1 MTAKQKIAMV
11 CAALS
16 LAFLLLM
23 IIWGDSGF
31 FDLMRLKQEKNALVE
46 KSRQTETENVELY
59 RTIKRLK
66 HDPKYIEN
74 VARKELGMVGQHEVI
89 FKFKEER
96 SENE

>member
-1 MTAKQKIAMV
+1 MG
-11 CAALS
+11 CALLS
-16 LAFLLLM
+16 LALLFMM

-31 FDLMRLKQEKNALVE
+31 FDLMRLKQEKEIMME
-46 KSRQTETENVELY
+46 KSRSTENENVELY

-74 VARKELGMVGQHEVI
+74 IARKELGMVGQNEVI